1 MGEVVQ
7 MDLMGSSKGEGR
19 SGADS
24 LLVIGTSLR
33 VPRINRMVCE
43 FASAGLYF
51 SFCDDNNIL
60 YNHQQVVTTCW
71 CISFL
76 TSMFHII

>member
-7 MDLMGSSKGEGR
+7 MDLMGSSKSEGK

-33 VPRINRMVCE
+33 VPRINRMVRE
-43 FASAGLYF
+43 FANAGLFFY
-51 SFCDDNNIL
+51 IL
-60 YNHQQVVTTCW
+60 
-71 CISFL
+71 
-76 TSMFHII
+76 

>member
-7 MDLMGSSKGEGR
+7 MDLMGSSKSEGK

-33 VPRINRMVCE
+33 VPRINRMVRE
-43 FASAGLYF
+43 FANAGLF
-51 SFCDDNNIL
+51 FF
-60 YNHQQVVTTCW
+60 HFVMTT
-71 CISFL
+71 
-76 TSMFHII
+76 TSSTTTNKS